1 MAPQVGGMW
10 DPQSPNP
17 RFAFSLLAS
26 LSLSSSFSLSTA
38 LTDTPL
44 YSVKS
49 SLKKKKKKI
58 RTKKR
63 NFLYISEFINPA
75 VLSLSLSLSRHKIL
89 SRERNQSKAKNFTDQ
104 SKKGGEKGKNPSFF
118 FYFNG
123 PKVPLGRAA
132 AGRGG
137 GGPVAAGQR
146 LRVLRQEGHHHRR
159 AAEDPNLRLHSL
171 PEEHAG
177 GILLS
182 IYIFFSK

>member
-75 VLSLSLSLSRHKIL
+75 VLSLSLSPLSRVTRFCPE
-89 SRERNQSKAKNFTDQ
+89 RETKAKQRISLTRA
-104 SKKGGEKGKNPSFF
+104 KKGGKKERTHLFF
-118 FYFNG
+118 F
-123 PKVPLGRAA
+123 
-132 AGRGG
+132 
-137 GGPVAAGQR
+137 
-146 LRVLRQEGHHHRR
+146 
-159 AAEDPNLRLHSL
+159 
-171 PEEHAG
+171 
-177 GILLS
+177 LL
-182 IYIFFSK
+182 